1 MLEDI
6 TWTQLNVTPQNSVV
20 TEEADVWPHE
30 QGGWGMVNR
39 FHNSSLCL
47 TERHRVSF
55 WNLHFFFF
63 FFLFLIFS
71 AVSGA
76 PAWEP
81 AVGASVRGSLRCLTQ
96 ATAGSRLFHGSPT
109 SAHLRHS
116 ATTAPQGQHIYKTA
130 KNPAWQWGIRE
141 KKCEKQQCKPQG
153 QRRRRRRRRRCS
165 EQVCPRSLWRR

>member
-30 QGGWGMVNR
+30 RGGWGMVNR
-39 FHNSSLCL
+39 FRNSTLCL
-47 TERHRVSF
+47 TERHCVSF
-55 WNLHFFFF
+55 WNLHIFFFF
-63 FFLFLIFS
+63 PFLIFS
-71 AVSGA
+71 SVSGA

-81 AVGASVRGSLRCLTQ
+81 AVGTSVRGSLRCLMQ
-96 ATAGSRLFHGSPT
+96 ATAGSRLFRGSPT

-116 ATTAPQGQHIYKTA
+116 ATTAPQGQRIYETA

-141 KKCEKQQCKPQG
+141 KTVRNSNVNPKGRGGEGEGSALK
-153 QRRRRRRRRRCS
+153 
-165 EQVCPRSLWRR
+165 QVCPRSLRRT